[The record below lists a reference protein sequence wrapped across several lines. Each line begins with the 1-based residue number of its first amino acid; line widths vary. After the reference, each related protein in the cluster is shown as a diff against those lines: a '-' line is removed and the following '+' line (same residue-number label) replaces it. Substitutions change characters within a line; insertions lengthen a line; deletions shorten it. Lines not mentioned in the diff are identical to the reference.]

1 MYKSWETFF
10 RGILTDLK
18 FNRYVLKTLKVKT
31 FVIVNMSTECIA
43 SKTPVRVR
51 QQGLQLDG
59 GLRWQLIIVL
69 SERESRSVK
78 TVLLC
83 KQVLLSTGTLLLL

>member
-1 MYKSWETFF
+1 
-10 RGILTDLK
+10 
-18 FNRYVLKTLKVKT
+18 
-31 FVIVNMSTECIA
+31 MSTECIA
-43 SKTPVRVR
+43 SKTPVRAR

-69 SERESRSVK
+69 SERESRRVN

-83 KQVLLSTGTLLLL
+83 KQVLLSTGALLLL